1 MPLIP
6 RQVLYGNPERAAA
19 AISPDGERLGYL
31 APADGVLNVWV
42 GARDGEDFRPV
53 TRDTDRGVRWWA
65 WAHDN
70 RHLIYLQ
77 DQGGDEDWHLYS
89 VDLRSG
95 DVTDLTPFD
104 GAQALPVWLSKRRPH
119 DVAVGLNR
127 DNPSVHDLYVVDLDT
142 GKLELLEKNPGFH
155 SLSGPAWVVDDD
167 LHVVGGM
174 RSTPEGAME
183 LCLKPTGPDP
193 SAWPVFEIFDFEDA
207 LTSAPIHT
215 TADGKGLYL
224 RSSKDANA
232 TRLVLADLAT
242 GDKTVIFED
251 GVYDVAGVELH
262 PDSREV
268 QLVQV
273 QRDRLDTIVMD
284 RSLESDMAAL
294 RAVHP
299 GDLRITSRD
308 HADRFWT
315 AVFVADDGPVR
326 TYLYDRQSRSSR
338 LLFVGQPELEKY
350 TLAPMEPFSFSSRDG
365 LAIHGYL
372 TFPVGARRAGLPTVL
387 DVHGGPWGRDVWGY
401 QPDVQWF
408 ANRGYLCVQVNFRG
422 SIGYGKTFVNAG
434 DKEWG
439 GKMHDDLVDAV
450 QFVIDKGYADA
461 QRVAIYGGSYGGY
474 AALVGA
480 TFTPDRFCCA
490 VDICGPSNL
499 QTLIETAPAY
509 WVAVAKQFRLRVG
522 DPDTEPGFV
531 WSRSP
536 LSKVNN
542 LKIPVLIGQGAN
554 DPRVKQ
560 AESEQIVA
568 AMRDKGIPYE
578 YIVFPD
584 EGHGF
589 AKPENRLR
597 FQAAAERFLAQHLGG
612 RAEP

>member
-1 MPLIP
+1 MSEPNVPLIP

-31 APADGVLNVWV
+31 APVDGVLNVWV

-104 GAQALPVWLSKRRPH
+104 GAQALDPVWLSKRRPN

-127 DNPSVHDLYVVDLDT
+127 DDPSVHDLYLIDLDT

-155 SLSGPAWVVDDD
+155 ALSGPAWVVDDD

-183 LCLKPTGPDP
+183 LCLRPTGPDP
-193 SAWPVFEIFDFEDA
+193 SVWPVFEIFDFEDA

-242 GDKTVIFED
+242 GDKNVIFED
-251 GVYDVAGVELH
+251 TVYDVAGVELH

-273 QRDRLDTIVMD
+273 QRDRLDTIVLD
-284 RSLESDMAAL
+284 PSLEKDMAAL

-338 LLFVGQPELEKY
+338 LLFVGQPELDKY

-372 TFPVGARRAGLPTVL
+372 TFPVGAPRAGLPTVL
-387 DVHGGPWGRDVWGY
+387 DVHGGPGAATCGGTSRMSSGL
-401 QPDVQWF
+401 P
-408 ANRGYLCVQVNFRG
+408 
-422 SIGYGKTFVNAG
+422 TAG
-434 DKEWG
+434 
-439 GKMHDDLVDAV
+439 
-450 QFVIDKGYADA
+450 
-461 QRVAIYGGSYGGY
+461 
-474 AALVGA
+474 
-480 TFTPDRFCCA
+480 TCA
-490 VDICGPSNL
+490 
-499 QTLIETAPAY
+499 
-509 WVAVAKQFRLRVG
+509 
-522 DPDTEPGFV
+522 
-531 WSRSP
+531 SR
-536 LSKVNN
+536 
-542 LKIPVLIGQGAN
+542 
-554 DPRVKQ
+554 
-560 AESEQIVA
+560 
-568 AMRDKGIPYE
+568 
-578 YIVFPD
+578 
-584 EGHGF
+584 
-589 AKPENRLR
+589 
-597 FQAAAERFLAQHLGG
+597 
-612 RAEP
+612 

>member
-242 GDKTVIFED
+242 GTRPSSSRTAFTMSPGWSSIPTAVRYSSSRCSATVLTPLSWT
-251 GVYDVAGVELH
+251 GRWKVTWLRSGRCTRVTSASPAGTTPTGSGL
-262 PDSREV
+262 
-268 QLVQV
+268 
-273 QRDRLDTIVMD
+273 
-284 RSLESDMAAL
+284 RSLWLTTAQSG
-294 RAVHP
+294 R
-299 GDLRITSRD
+299 TSMTGNPAR
-308 HADRFWT
+308 
-315 AVFVADDGPVR
+315 PV
-326 TYLYDRQSRSSR
+326 SCS
-338 LLFVGQPELEKY
+338 
-350 TLAPMEPFSFSSRDG
+350 
-365 LAIHGYL
+365 
-372 TFPVGARRAGLPTVL
+372 
-387 DVHGGPWGRDVWGY
+387 
-401 QPDVQWF
+401 
-408 ANRGYLCVQVNFRG
+408 
-422 SIGYGKTFVNAG
+422 
-434 DKEWG
+434 
-439 GKMHDDLVDAV
+439 
-450 QFVIDKGYADA
+450 
-461 QRVAIYGGSYGGY
+461 
-474 AALVGA
+474 
-480 TFTPDRFCCA
+480 
-490 VDICGPSNL
+490 
-499 QTLIETAPAY
+499 
-509 WVAVAKQFRLRVG
+509 
-522 DPDTEPGFV
+522 
-531 WSRSP
+531 
-536 LSKVNN
+536 
-542 LKIPVLIGQGAN
+542 
-554 DPRVKQ
+554 
-560 AESEQIVA
+560 
-568 AMRDKGIPYE
+568 
-578 YIVFPD
+578 
-584 EGHGF
+584 
-589 AKPENRLR
+589 
-597 FQAAAERFLAQHLGG
+597 
-612 RAEP
+612 

>member
-1 MPLIP
+1 MP
-6 RQVLYGNPERAAA
+6 GT
-19 AISPDGERLGYL
+19 
-31 APADGVLNVWV
+31 
-42 GARDGEDFRPV
+42 ARTSGQSQH
-53 TRDTDRGVRWWA
+53 DTDRGVRWWA

-422 SIGYGKTFVNAG
+422 STGYGKTFVNAG

-499 QTLIETAPAY
+499 KTLIDTAPPY
-509 WVAVAKQFRLRVG
+509 WVAVVEQFRLRVG
-522 DPDTEPGFV
+522 DPDTEQDLV

-536 LSKVNN
+536 LSKVDN
-542 LKIPVLIGQGAN
+542 LK
-554 DPRVKQ
+554 DPGTHRPGRQRPASQTSRV
-560 AESEQIVA
+560 
-568 AMRDKGIPYE
+568 
-578 YIVFPD
+578 
-584 EGHGF
+584 
-589 AKPENRLR
+589 
-597 FQAAAERFLAQHLGG
+597 
-612 RAEP
+612 